1 MDKIVHT
8 DDMYGMA
15 VAKDDNDIVKAQSA
29 YIFFQKINTKIIRDE
44 IVAEGKDTSDIL
56 AIVSSRWKELT
67 EAEKDKYTKM
77 ANEDKERYH
86 KECAAR
92 DAEILRRQE
101 EKRKQ
106 NSMTETDTR
115 IRHSTLASSEAIMVK
130 ESAPKKTRE
139 VSEEEKAAR
148 EERKQAK
155 AKEDKNMSSQ
165 HAELKKIKLEQAEA
179 RLKYLLSQSDIFSH
193 FGATAQTIKNNPPP
207 RSQSMASIDS
217 QSSNTQS
224 KGKSKSKHRHGK
236 DDKDDMDEMDED
248 EKAMAAEVDED
259 NEEDEAPL
267 KKKSSHLFKQP
278 SCISG
283 GQMRPYQLEGLNWM
297 ISLTEKGINGILAD
311 EMGLGKTLQSIS
323 VLGYMH
329 EFVGV
334 TGPHL
339 VMVPKSTLS
348 NWMNEFKRWCPVL
361 KVIKFHGN
369 KEERDVIIRE
379 QIKPTKMHSEREWD
393 VCVTTYEILNLEK
406 GPLTKIAWRYLIIDE
421 AHRLKNEASQFSQTV
436 RQLDT
441 QYRLLL
447 TGTPLQNNLHELWAL
462 LNFLLPDVFSSS
474 EQFDEWFNL
483 DVDDTEAK
491 QRIISQLHK
500 ILRPFMLRRLKVDVE
515 KSLPPKTETVIFAG
529 LTSIQKDLYKKI
541 LLRDIATINGGN
553 SGSHSAI
560 LNIVMQLRKC
570 CNHPYLFPGIEDR
583 SMDPMG
589 DHLYKNCGKMLLLDK
604 LLSKLK
610 ERGHRVLLFSQ
621 MTRMLDIIE
630 DYLFSKGYSY
640 CRIDGNT
647 TYDEREDRI
656 ADYNRE
662 KSDKFIFILSTRAGG
677 LGINLQTADTVILY
691 DSDWNPQ
698 ADLQAQD
705 RAHRIGQK
713 RVVQV
718 FRLVTDETVEVKVVE
733 RAQQKLK
740 LDAMVVQQGRL
751 QEKEK
756 KLSKQDLLETIRFG
770 ADKIFRSKES
780 TVTDDDIDMIL
791 EQGRKRTEEMNEKLK
806 LADKGDMYDF
816 SLDGGMKSQVFEGT
830 DYSKKGQQSK
840 ESFIDPY
847 AGFGFIDTGKRERK
861 TVNSYAE
868 QINRS
873 NQAAEGDGN
882 TRPKLPRHLRL
893 PKMED
898 FQFFDKNRLLELQE
912 EEQKLFDAMVDKG
925 ENHALIGTSK
935 LEILSPELAAEK
947 NHLLSQGFAD
957 WTKVQFNTFV
967 RVSGKYGRHEYEKMA
982 KDIGKSPEEVK
993 RYADAF
999 WSVGSTLLPAAEW
1012 ERNFKN
1018 IEKGEKRLEEIDR
1031 LTKATSE
1038 LIAMFEDP
1046 WEELTFKNVGNQGR
1060 IFNAAEDRFLL
1071 CLTHLHG
1078 YGSWDLVRSSIRR
1091 SEHFRFDFYLQ
1102 SCSAENLGKRCETLM
1117 KAAERELEEI
1127 KRKKASE
1134 SSMSIT
1140 VTNGKKGINEGN
1152 KDRVADLAR
1161 QIKEESDKLTK
1172 QRKAIKVLKGEGS
1185 QKAPGVGKGDGKEKA
1200 DGEETKGRGGGGGRG
1215 IVAKPVPEELMPDL
1229 CKTLMEMPSDGVN
1242 KCVTAFMIKH
1252 NDISKRQIEM
1262 KIGEIATK
1270 EKRAGDSK
1278 QVWHIKSEYQHY
1290 LTMETPSY
1298 EASSSSSATKKRK
1311 VDSDNNDSN
1320 KKAKGSEK
1328 IPKAKGDDKAV
1339 KRPREEGG
1347 NSNSNSNSN
1356 KKKEVSSKDDN
1367 DNDNDKPKKKKT
1379 AFGLWVKDSKGRG
1392 VAALNEEGLQGSA
1405 PDWTERLKNKLREL
1419 WENESAEVVAKYNAF
1434 AEKYNNSL

>member
-1 MDKIVHT
+1 MHT
-8 DDMYGMA
+8 DDMYGTA
-15 VAKDDNDIVKAQSA
+15 VAKDDNDVVKAQSS
-29 YIFFQKINTKIIRDE
+29 YMFFQKVNMSTIRNE
-44 IVAEGKDTSDIL
+44 IVAEGKDPKDIL
-56 AIVSSRWKELT
+56 AIVAGRWKEL
-67 EAEKDKYTKM
+67 ADSEKDKYNRM
-77 ANEDKERYH
+77 AADDKERYLA
-86 KECAAR
+86 ECAAR

-106 NSMTETDTR
+106 NSLTETDTR
-115 IRHSTLASSEAIMVK
+115 IRHSTLANSEAVAIK
-130 ESAPKKTRE
+130 DSAPKKTRE
-139 VSEEEKAAR
+139 ISEEERAAR

-193 FGATAQTIKNNPPP
+193 FGATAKDAPPP
-207 RSQSMASIDS
+207 ARSASMASIDS

-224 KGKSKSKHRHGK
+224 KSKHRGRK
-236 DDKDDMDEMDED
+236 ASGPAEDEMDDD
-248 EKAMAAEVDED
+248 EKAMAAEIDENEDDD
-259 NEEDEAPL
+259 NAN

-278 SCISG
+278 SCITG
-283 GQMRPYQLEGLNWM
+283 GQMRQYQIEGLNWM

-329 EFVGV
+329 EFANIS
-334 TGPHL
+334 GPHL

-361 KVIKFHGN
+361 RVIKFHGN
-369 KEERDVIIRE
+369 KEERDVILRE

-491 QRIISQLHK
+491 QRIIGQLHK
-500 ILRPFMLRRLKVDVE
+500 ILRPFMLRRLKADVE

-529 LTSIQKDLYKKI
+529 LTTVQKNLYRQI
-541 LLRDIATINGGN
+541 LMRDIATINGN
-553 SGSHSAI
+553 SGSHSAV

-589 DHLYKNCGKMLLLDK
+589 DHLYQSCGKMLLLDK

-610 ERGHRVLLFSQ
+610 QRGHRVLLFSQ

-630 DYLFSKGYSY
+630 DYLYSKGFQY

-656 ADYNRE
+656 ADYNRPN
-662 KSDKFIFILSTRAGG
+662 SDKFIFILSTRAGG

-713 RVVQV
+713 KVVQV

-780 TVTDDDIDMIL
+780 TVTDDDIDLIL

-806 LADKGDMYDF
+806 LAEKGDMYDF

-830 DYSKKGQQSK
+830 DYSKKGQK
-840 ESFIDPY
+840 AEANFDPY

-868 QINRS
+868 QISR
-873 NQAAEGDGN
+873 NQADDQGN
-882 TRPKLPRHLRL
+882 ARPKLPRHLRL

-898 FQFFDKNRLLELQE
+898 FQFYDKNRLNELQE
-912 EEQKLFDAMVDKG
+912 EEQKAFDAMIDRGDPV
-925 ENHALIGTSK
+925 ATVVSSK
-935 LEILSPELAAEK
+935 SELLSPEKVEEK
-947 NHLLSQGFAD
+947 ARLLSEGFAD

-967 RVSGKYGRHEYEKMA
+967 RVSGKYGRLEYEKMA
-982 KDIGKSPEEVK
+982 KDIGKSPDEVR
-993 RYADAF
+993 RYAEAF
-999 WSVGSTLLPAAEW
+999 WLRGDSLAEW
-1012 ERNFKN
+1012 DKLIKN
-1018 IEKGEKRLEEIDR
+1018 IDKGEKRLEEIQR
-1031 LTKATSE
+1031 LTNATAK
-1038 LIAMFEDP
+1038 LISLFEDP
-1046 WEELTFKNVGNQGR
+1046 WEQLTFRNVGNQGR
-1060 IFNAAEDRFLL
+1060 IYNAAEDRFLL

-1102 SCSAENLGKRCETLM
+1102 SCTADALGKRCEVLM
-1117 KAAERELEEI
+1117 KAAERELAEI
-1127 KRKKASE
+1127 EKKKVAAD
-1134 SSMSIT
+1134 SMGAGAGAAK
-1140 VTNGKKGINEGN
+1140 NKGIQEPGKERIADMTNSI
-1152 KDRVADLAR
+1152 KDESKKMSNARNNNQQKRVLGEKG
-1161 QIKEESDKLTK
+1161 KE
-1172 QRKAIKVLKGEGS
+1172 
-1185 QKAPGVGKGDGKEKA
+1185 KGDGKDKPE
-1200 DGEETKGRGGGGGRG
+1200 GEPASNRGHGRG
-1215 IVAKPVPEELMPDL
+1215 VVPKLIPEGLMPEL
-1229 CKTLMEMPSDGVN
+1229 CKDLIEYPSDGVL
-1242 KCVTAFMIKH
+1242 KCVGRFMIKYPEFA
-1252 NDISKRQIEM
+1252 KRQVEL
-1262 KIGEIATK
+1262 KINEIAVK
-1270 EKRAGDSK
+1270 EKRANDAK
-1278 QVWHIKSEYQHY
+1278 QIWHIKNEYQHY
-1290 LTMETPSY
+1290 LTMDTSYTTTGAPSKKTDGVNAGGDT
-1298 EASSSSSATKKRK
+1298 EIKSSSSSA
-1311 VDSDNNDSN
+1311 SQH
-1320 KKAKGSEK
+1320 
-1328 IPKAKGDDKAV
+1328 KGD
-1339 KRPREEGG
+1339 G
-1347 NSNSNSNSN
+1347 
-1356 KKKEVSSKDDN
+1356 
-1367 DNDNDKPKKKKT
+1367 DKPKKKKT
-1379 AFGLWVKDSKGRG
+1379 AFGIFVKENKAQAEEE
-1392 VAALNEEGLQGSA
+1392 VNKEGLPEGLPMMEAKRKKLEDMWKNMSA
-1405 PDWTERLKNKLREL
+1405 AEKKPYYDEEEKLKIKY
-1419 WENESAEVVAKYNAF
+1419 ENELKTFKSKN
-1434 AEKYNNSL
+1434 